1 MSKAPRGLR
10 GRGHALPPGADPFGA
25 LGHGPIDEGWGRTA
39 LAVVRAAAVV
49 LWSVLCIPVQALCL
63 VLPGPA
69 KIAFPRLY
77 WRGMCFCVGLSLRE
91 VRLAGSAPAG
101 RPVVYVSNHSS
112 WLDILVLGALL
123 PAAFVSKGEVR
134 AWPVIGLIARLGRT
148 VFVERRRATTGR
160 ERDAMRERLEG
171 GDNLILFPE
180 GTSSDGTRVLPFRP
194 TFFAA
199 AIPFTAA
206 VAKPD
211 AVDVAP
217 IVCPIS
223 VVYDRV
229 AFLPAGRAS
238 RPLFAWY
245 GDMDLL
251 PHAWRVLR
259 QRGLRASVLH
269 ACAIDPADVADRKA
283 LAAATWRVVAGGAA
297 TLRQNRE
304 PVAAPA
310 APATADAAYA

>member
-1 MSKAPRGLR
+1 MNRMPRGLGAR
-10 GRGHALPPGADPFGA
+10 GRALPPGADPFAA
-25 LGHGPIDEGWGRTA
+25 LGKGPIDEGWGRTA
-39 LAVVRAAAVV
+39 LAVVRAASLV
-49 LWSVLCIPVQALCL
+49 LWSALCIPVQAIFLL
-63 VLPGPA
+63 LPGRA
-69 KIAFPRLY
+69 KIAFPRIY

-91 VRLAGSAPAG
+91 VRLAGAVPSG
-101 RPVVYVSNHSS
+101 RPVVYVANHSS

-123 PAAFVSKGEVR
+123 PAAFVSKGEVGS
-134 AWPVIGLIARLGRT
+134 WPVVGLIARLGRT
-148 VFVERRRATTGR
+148 VFVERRRTTTGR
-160 ERDAMRERLEG
+160 ERDAMRERLAG

-199 AIPFTAA
+199 ASPFATAMGA
-206 VAKPD
+206 Q
-211 AVDVAP
+211 VAP

-223 VVYDRV
+223 LVYDRV
-229 AFLPAGRAS
+229 GFLPAGRAS

-269 ACAIDPADVADRKA
+269 APAMDPADFADRKA
-283 LAAATWRVVAGGAA
+283 LAASSWRVVAGGAA

-304 PVAAPA
+304 PAMDLVMPEAAGA
-310 APATADAAYA
+310 AFA

>member
-1 MSKAPRGLR
+1 MSKVPRRLRAR
-10 GRGHALPPGADPFGA
+10 GRTLPAGADPFGA
-25 LGHGPIDEGWGRTA
+25 LGQGPIDADWSRTL
-39 LAVVRAAAVV
+39 LAAVRATAML
-49 LWSVLCIPVQALCL
+49 LWSLLCVPVQAICL
-63 VLPGPA
+63 LLPGEA
-69 KIAFPRLY
+69 KVAFPRIY

-91 VRLAGSAPAG
+91 VRLAGAPPAG
-101 RPVVYVSNHSS
+101 RPVVYIANHSS

-134 AWPVIGLIARLGRT
+134 SWPGIGVIARLGRT

-160 ERDAMRERLEG
+160 ERDAMRERLAG
-171 GDNLILFPE
+171 GHGLILFPE

-199 AIPFTAA
+199 AAPFVAAGGQA
-206 VAKPD
+206 VAP
-211 AVDVAP
+211 V
-217 IVCPIS
+217 ICPVS

-229 AFLPAGRAS
+229 GFLPAGRAS

-251 PHAWRVLR
+251 PHAWRLLR

-269 ACAIDPADVADRKA
+269 APAMDQAAFADRKA
-283 LAAATWRVVAGGAA
+283 LSAAAWRVVAGGAA

-304 PVAAPA
+304 PAPVPA
-310 APATADAAYA
+310 APASATGAAYA

>member
-1 MSKAPRGLR
+1 MNRMPRGLR
-10 GRGHALPPGADPFGA
+10 ARGHALPPGADPFGA
-25 LGHGPIDEGWGRTA
+25 LGRGPIDAGWGRTA
-39 LAVVRAAAVV
+39 LAAVRAIAIV
-49 LWSVLCIPVQALCL
+49 LWSAACIPLQGICL
-63 VLPGPA
+63 LLPGRA
-69 KIAFPRLY
+69 KVVFPRIY

-91 VRLAGSAPAG
+91 VRLAGPAPSG
-101 RPVVYVSNHSS
+101 RPVVYVANHSS

-123 PAAFVSKGEVR
+123 PAAFVSKGDVGS
-134 AWPVIGLIARLGRT
+134 WPVIGLIARLGRT

-160 ERDAMRERLEG
+160 ERDAMRERLAG
-171 GDNLILFPE
+171 GYNLILFPE

-199 AIPFTAA
+199 AAPFATGEG
-206 VAKPD
+206 P
-211 AVDVAP
+211 DVAP
-217 IVCPIS
+217 MVCPIS

-229 AFLPAGRAS
+229 GFLPAGRAS

-251 PHAWRVLR
+251 PHAWRLLR

-269 ACAIDPADVADRKA
+269 APAMDPAHFADRKVI
-283 LAAATWRVVAGGAA
+283 AATVWRVVAGGAA

-304 PVAAPA
+304 PEMTSVLAEA
-310 APATADAAYA
+310 ADAAFA